1 MLKLPFK
8 LEKSDVQE
16 HLEVMFAKFME
27 EKKKEKAS
35 KWNWMGQLQEKSL
48 KKAKFLKISLKWTER
63 CRDLNIYSYKKRFKH
78 EYSCRES
85 VKLQ

>member
-1 MLKLPFK
+1 MTLAHLAIIDPNLSLLQFDHGAAAKKMTSMLKLPFK

-35 KWNWMGQLQEKSL
+35 KWNWMGQLQEKS
-48 KKAKFLKISLKWTER
+48 
-63 CRDLNIYSYKKRFKH
+63 
-78 EYSCRES
+78 
-85 VKLQ
+85 

>member
-1 MLKLPFK
+1 MQQRKIAFFHFHLLLLPFK

-35 KWNWMGQLQEKSL
+35 KWNWMGQLQEKS
-48 KKAKFLKISLKWTER
+48 
-63 CRDLNIYSYKKRFKH
+63 
-78 EYSCRES
+78 
-85 VKLQ
+85 

>member
-35 KWNWMGQLQEKSL
+35 KWNWMGQLQEKSHKKGENHL
-48 KKAKFLKISLKWTER
+48 K
-63 CRDLNIYSYKKRFKH
+63 YP
-78 EYSCRES
+78 
-85 VKLQ
+85 

>member
-35 KWNWMGQLQEKSL
+35 KWNWMGQLQEKSH
-48 KKAKFLKISLKWTER
+48 KKKRKPFKISVKWT
-63 CRDLNIYSYKKRFKH
+63 K
-78 EYSCRES
+78 SCS
-85 VKLQ
+85 D

>member
-48 KKAKFLKISLKWTER
+48 KKAKFLK
-63 CRDLNIYSYKKRFKH
+63 NIFKMDRTQWRFK
-78 EYSCRES
+78 YIQ
-85 VKLQ
+85 LQKEI

>member
-48 KKAKFLKISLKWTER
+48 KKKP
-63 CRDLNIYSYKKRFKH
+63 NSYKNILKMDRT
-78 EYSCRES
+78 
-85 VKLQ
+85 L

>member
-48 KKAKFLKISLKWTER
+48 KKTPNS
-63 CRDLNIYSYKKRFKH
+63 
-78 EYSCRES
+78 
-85 VKLQ
+85 

>member
-27 EKKKEKAS
+27 EKKKNKQS
-35 KWNWMGQLQEKSL
+35 KWNWMGQLQERIIQILPNLDIPKL
-48 KKAKFLKISLKWTER
+48 KDTVPKLKDTVPKFKDT
-63 CRDLNIYSYKKRFKH
+63 
-78 EYSCRES
+78 
-85 VKLQ
+85 

>member
-1 MLKLPFK
+1 MTSMLKLPFK

-48 KKAKFLKISLKWTER
+48 KKAKFLK
-63 CRDLNIYSYKKRFKH
+63 NIFKMD
-78 EYSCRES
+78 RT
-85 VKLQ
+85 L